1 MTAVADPSNFNRAKE
16 QSLENQAQLFQ
27 QLQSFPHIVV
37 RIREMWGTQELDVY
51 LNGLLFAG
59 RLDRQGFPREA
70 ASTLF
75 KLIMANDAF
84 IEEVFAR

>member
-27 QLQSFPHIVV
+27 QLQSFPHIAV

-59 RLDRQGFPREA
+59 RLDRQGFPREV

-84 IEEVFAR
+84 IEEVFA

>member
-27 QLQSFPHIVV
+27 QLQSFPHIAV

-59 RLDRQGFPREA
+59 RLDRQGFPREV
-70 ASTLF
+70 ASILF

>member
-27 QLQSFPHIVV
+27 QLQSFPHIAV
-37 RIREMWGTQELDVY
+37 RIREMWGTRELDVY

-59 RLDRQGFPREA
+59 RLDRQGFPREV

-84 IEEVFAR
+84 IEEVFAW

>member
-27 QLQSFPHIVV
+27 QLQSFPHIAV

-59 RLDRQGFPREA
+59 RLDRQGFPREV

>member
-27 QLQSFPHIVV
+27 QLQSFPHIAV
-37 RIREMWGTQELDVY
+37 RIREMWGTRELDVY

-59 RLDRQGFPREA
+59 RLDRQGFPREV

-84 IEEVFAR
+84 IEEVFA